1 MSIFSRRQSEKM
13 RRETEYKRKSIYSRK
28 QMEERWKRE
37 RQRRQGQKRQLRLVG
52 WVNWSMLYHILTY
65 LILVFGIFTGLFL
78 TQLYYSADL
87 YLFRIENV
95 MTEMMESEA
104 RFQMENIMNNTIVS
118 CQTLFNL

>member
-28 QMEERWKRE
+28 QMEARWKRE

-78 TQLYYSADL
+78 T
-87 YLFRIENV
+87 
-95 MTEMMESEA
+95 
-104 RFQMENIMNNTIVS
+104 
-118 CQTLFNL
+118 